1 MIRKPVVELVSAI
14 VASGLAMTLVSA
26 GSVPSAGSVTQASMG
41 ARAAILDRFLAPQQ
55 QPLVSYRAFR
65 RLSAS
70 TRGGRMQASIEAWTT
85 LDPTEGFRYE
95 VTAEEGPPVIRR
107 RVLIAAL
114 EAERAVRPADA
125 ARAALTPENYDFLGI
140 RDDED
145 NLMKLD
151 VRPRRRHE
159 MLVDGSLFVAG
170 DSADLVRVEG
180 ELSRRP
186 SFWTRKVR
194 IVREYRRVEGV
205 RVPVAMRSTADV
217 LIVGPSS
224 FVMTYRYTEINGMKV
239 AEN

>member
-1 MIRKPVVELVSAI
+1 MSRKPVVAVAPAI
-14 VASGLAMTLVSA
+14 VVSSLAMTLVSA
-26 GSVPSAGSVTQASMG
+26 GSVTQVSTE

-65 RLSAS
+65 RLTAS
-70 TRGGRMQASIEAWTT
+70 TRGGRMQASIEAWTA
-85 LDPTEGFRYE
+85 LDPAGGFTYE
-95 VTAEEGPPVIRR
+95 VVAGEGPAVIRR

-125 ARAALTPENYDFLGI
+125 VRAALTLDNYDFLDI
-140 RDDED
+140 HDDQD
-145 NLMKLD
+145 DLIKMD
-151 VRPRRRHE
+151 VRPRRRHV

-170 DSADLVRVEG
+170 GSADLIRVEG

-194 IVREYRRVEGV
+194 IVREYERLEGV

-239 AEN
+239 GGN

>member
-1 MIRKPVVELVSAI
+1 MFRMPIMALAPAI
-14 VASGLAMTLVSA
+14 MLSGLGPTLPA
-26 GSVPSAGSVTQASMG
+26 GGGVTQVSTE
-41 ARAAILDRFLAPQQ
+41 ARAAILNRFLAPQER
-55 QPLVSYRAFR
+55 PLVSYRAFQ

-85 LDPTEGFRYE
+85 LDPTQGFKYE
-95 VTAEEGPPVIRR
+95 ITAEEGPPVIRR

-186 SFWTRKVR
+186 SIWTRKVR

-239 AEN
+239 GGN